1 MKHSWQVT
9 LLFVLFFLVSHILGL
24 FLIGNS
30 VSFST
35 DAKGVSIISFKDT
48 FVGEHPVMSDL
59 ESIIYLVVGITIG
72 TLVLLFFAKKK
83 KTSWWRIWFLIAS
96 WLAMTVSIQ
105 ALFNSSTI
113 LLSVLA
119 AFLALWKVYKPNVVI
134 HNFTEVLIYTGIT
147 LIFVPMFS
155 VLSMFIVLI
164 LISIYDAYAVWK
176 SKHMVTLATFT
187 RDANLFPGFAVKY
200 SLDDSKE
207 RNKKTEESTQ
217 FTAGRTQLADNSSQ
231 FTASRTR
238 QTAHSSWSADNRRLS
253 NSRVGILGGGDV
265 VFPLLFSGVSLIGLL
280 KKGVSFEGAFSFA
293 LVISF
298 CATLSLFLL
307 FYFSKKDRFYPAM
320 PFLTAGTFFGYFL
333 ALILF

>member
-9 LLFVLFFLVSHILGL
+9 LLFVLFFLISHVLGL
-24 FLIGNS
+24 YMIGNS
-30 VSFST
+30 ASFST
-35 DAKGVSIISFKDT
+35 DATGANIISFKDT
-48 FVGEHPVMSDL
+48 FIGERPVMSDL

-83 KTSWWRIWFLIAS
+83 KTSWWRVWFLIAS
-96 WLAMTVSIQ
+96 WLSITVSIQ
-105 ALFNSSTI
+105 ALFNSDSVWLSI
-113 LLSVLA
+113 LASG
-119 AFLALWKVYKPNVVI
+119 LALWKIYKPNVII
-134 HNFTEVLIYTGIT
+134 HNLTEVLIYTGIT
-147 LIFVPMFS
+147 LIFVPVFS

-207 RNKKTEESTQ
+207 MNKKLEDRIQ
-217 FTAGRTQLADNSSQ
+217 FTAGRTQRADKGS
-231 FTASRTR
+231 
-238 QTAHSSWSADNRRLS
+238 LS
-253 NSRVGILGGGDV
+253 NSRIGILGGGDV
-265 VFPLLFSGVSLIGLL
+265 VFPLLFSGVVLISLL
-280 KKGVSFEGAFSFA
+280 KKGVSFSGAFSFA

-298 CATLSLFLL
+298 CAALSLFLL
-307 FYFSKKDRFYPAM
+307 FYFGKKDRFYPAM
-320 PFLTAGTFFGYFL
+320 PFLSVGTLFGYFL

>member
-9 LLFVLFFLVSHILGL
+9 LIFVLFFLVSHVLGL
-24 FLIGNS
+24 YLIGNS

-35 DAKGVSIISFKDT
+35 DETGVNVISFKDT
-48 FVGEHPVMSDL
+48 FVGERPVMSDL
-59 ESIIYLVVGITIG
+59 ESIIYLAVGVTIG

-113 LLSVLA
+113 FLSLLA

-200 SLDDSKE
+200 SVDDSEE
-207 RNKKTEESTQ
+207 RNKKEKRSVQ
-217 FTAGRTQLADNSSQ
+217 FTAKSSQLAANSSQ
-231 FTASRTR
+231 RT
-238 QTAHSSWSADNRRLS
+238 DNREGS

-265 VFPLLFSGVSLIGLL
+265 VFPLLFSGVILISLL
-280 KKGVSFEGAFSFA
+280 KK
-293 LVISF
+293 
-298 CATLSLFLL
+298 
-307 FYFSKKDRFYPAM
+307 
-320 PFLTAGTFFGYFL
+320 
-333 ALILF
+333 

>member
-1 MKHSWQVT
+1 
-9 LLFVLFFLVSHILGL
+9 LIFVLFFLVSHVLGL
-24 FLIGNS
+24 YLIGNS

-35 DAKGVSIISFKDT
+35 DETGVNVISFKDT
-48 FVGEHPVMSDL
+48 FVGERPVMSDL
-59 ESIIYLVVGITIG
+59 ESIIYLAVGVTIG

-113 LLSVLA
+113 FLSLLA

-200 SLDDSKE
+200 SVDDSEE
-207 RNKKTEESTQ
+207 RNKKEKRSVQ
-217 FTAGRTQLADNSSQ
+217 FTAKSSQLAANSSQ
-231 FTASRTR
+231 RT
-238 QTAHSSWSADNRRLS
+238 DNREGS

-265 VFPLLFSGVSLIGLL
+265 VFPLLFSGVILISLL
-280 KKGVSFEGAFSFA
+280 KKGMSFNEAFSFS
-293 LVISF
+293 LVVSF
-298 CATLSLFLL
+298 CAALSLFLL
-307 FYFSKKDRFYPAM
+307 FYFGKKDRFYPAM
-320 PFLTAGTFFGYFL
+320 PFLSVGAFFGYFL
-333 ALILF
+333 ALVLF